1 MKVIDDG
8 VIKYDRSN
16 FSSSGP
22 LEFSEYQELEYW
34 RKKLYQINLI
44 GEYSENNIGFGNL
57 SAQKNYSHF
66 FTTTKPQFV
75 ITGTQTGK
83 YADLD
88 ALQYTRVLDY
98 DIEELSIKVLGPI
111 EASSEALTHA
121 AVYNTNSRIR
131 YVFHIHSEKIWNA
144 LIENKSDFTSKEIA
158 YGTAEMAKA
167 TAECI
172 RNKTSGFF
180 CMHGH
185 ADGVVI
191 YGEEIEEV
199 ANMTLELYEK
209 YH

>member
-16 FSSSGP
+16 FSSSEP
-22 LEFSEYQELEYW
+22 LELSEYHELEYW
-34 RKKLYQINLI
+34 RKKLYQLNLI

-57 SAQKNYSHF
+57 SAQKNYLHF
-66 FTTTKPQFV
+66 FKSTKPQFV

-83 YADLD
+83 YADLN
-88 ALQYTRVLDY
+88 ASQYTRVLDY
-98 DIEELSIKVLGPI
+98 DIEELLIKVMGPI

-121 AVYNTNSRIR
+121 AVYNSSSRIR

-144 LIENKSDFTSKEIA
+144 LIETKSDFTSKDIA

-167 TAECI
+167 TANCI
-172 RNKTSGFF
+172 GDKTSGFF

-185 ADGVVI
+185 ADGVVV
-191 YGEEIEEV
+191 YGEKITEV
-199 ANMTLELYEK
+199 ASMTLQLYEK
-209 YH
+209 YL